1 MDTQAN
7 EQQLTP
13 EESYVKA
20 YTEAHAAYGIIL
32 LAVAVAC
39 AAGIFAASPR
49 TMRAIRDGGNPC
61 PLSPMCG

>member
-39 AAGIFAASPR
+39 AAGIFVAA
-49 TMRAIRDGGNPC
+49 MFDVIVGMCVAIC
-61 PLSPMCG
+61 